1 MEEGGAS
8 SPQDEQVRP
17 LVVVVVPRHRAGRA
31 LLRVQAPHL
40 GHVGEAALLVVVE
53 PLSLRPDGVDV
64 QGAVAVEV
72 EHGDGAGQG
81 GPCVGHGS
89 ERAAEGGRDRRSRDR
104 GRGREDA
111 GRHIDEARRRRL
123 RVDELGLRAGG
134 RQRLRVAPLLGVVL
148 ADERPVAALAQHAE
162 ALQHLLAF
170 LRLAGADER
179 EAEVVDG
186 GGVVGLGRHRGLE
199 PGHRLVVLAR
209 LQVQLAEVDQRG
221 DVGGIDRK
229 DLLEG
234 RLRLVDAVLPPRD
247 QAEDVMGLRKV
258 GPRLRG
264 GPRFALGA
272 REVGRVEERDRE
284 VGAGDRERGIHPQRL
299 AKRLGRVRGPEL
311 LEQRHPP
318 VVGAIR
324 ILAYPERRR
333 PGPNE

>member
-1 MEEGGAS
+1 MVEPLALRARRVDVERAIAVEV
-8 SPQDEQVRP
+8 DE
-17 LVVVVVPRHRAGRA
+17 RHRAWQRRPRVGR
-31 LLRVQAPHL
+31 RS
-40 GHVGEAALLVVVE
+40 E
-53 PLSLRPDGVDV
+53 PAS
-64 QGAVAVEV
+64 
-72 EHGDGAGQG
+72 
-81 GPCVGHGS
+81 
-89 ERAAEGGRDRRSRDR
+89 EGGRDRFPAHAGARGKNARGRVGEAHR
-104 GRGREDA
+104 GRG
-111 GRHIDEARRRRL
+111 G
-123 RVDELGLRAGG
+123 VDEVGLRARG
-134 RQRLRVAPLLGVVL
+134 RHGLRVAPLIRVVL
-148 ADERPVAALAQHAE
+148 PDERPVAALAQHPK
-162 ALQHLLAF
+162 ALEHLLAF
-170 LRLAGADER
+170 LGLAGADER

-284 VGAGDRERGIHPQRL
+284 VGAGDR
-299 AKRLGRVRGPEL
+299 
-311 LEQRHPP
+311 
-318 VVGAIR
+318 
-324 ILAYPERRR
+324 
-333 PGPNE
+333 